1 MLRSVFLVLVLL
13 GSASG
18 AGAHDVVVPAVIG
31 ELPAEQLTQ
40 HIYVIH
46 GPQALPS
53 PTTRAFMNNP
63 GFIVTSKGVVV
74 IDPGSSLAVGQGV
87 LDKIAEITGR
97 PVVAVL
103 NTHVHGDHWLGNQAV
118 HARFPGAVIYAH
130 ERMIQRVQAGEGEQ
144 WIALFQKMTDG
155 GLDGTV
161 VVPPTVGLKGGE
173 ELDFGDTRLRI
184 LHTGKAHTDH
194 DLMIEVVQDKSMF
207 TGDVVTNHRVPSSDV
222 PQDADFKGQIKAIET
237 ILATDD
243 QLFIPGD
250 GRSGGREV
258 PEASLRF
265 LKILYAS
272 VRKYYDQ
279 GLTDYDMKSKVATD
293 LAEFKDWYNF
303 DQLGRVISFVY
314 LQVEQEA
321 FD

>member
-1 MLRSVFLVLVLL
+1 MGLL
-13 GSASG
+13 GCASG
-18 AGAHDVVVPAVIG
+18 AAGHDVVVPAVIG
-31 ELPAEQLTQ
+31 ELPAEHLTE

-53 PTTRAFMNNP
+53 PKTRAFMNNP
-63 GFIVTSKGVVV
+63 GFIVASKGVVV

-118 HARFPGAVIYAH
+118 HARFPKAVIYAH
-130 ERMIQRVQAGEGEQ
+130 ERMIQRVRAGEGEE
-144 WIALFQKMTDG
+144 WIARFQSMTDG

-173 ELDFGDTRLRI
+173 ELGFGDTRLRI

-194 DLMIEVVQDKSMF
+194 DLMIEVIQDKSMF

-243 QLFIPGD
+243 KLFIPGH

-265 LKILYAS
+265 LRILYAS
-272 VRKYYDQ
+272 VHKYYDQ
-279 GLTDYDMKSKVATD
+279 GLADYEMKDKVAAD

-314 LQVEQEA
+314 LQVERDA